1 MLQQL
6 EVAIAAAKAA
16 REVIL
21 PYFRTALQVET
32 KADQSPV
39 TAADRAAEQVIVE
52 TLRRAFPDYGVLGEE
67 FGAQPGRVNARW
79 IIDPIDGTQN
89 FIRGIPYF
97 ATLIGL
103 EEAGEVT
110 AGVIYAPAEDDLLYA
125 AKGQGAFANAGERLA
140 VSSIPD
146 LAQATLLHG
155 SLDLLLNGGY
165 WEGFTRLVSATRR
178 QRGFGDYFAHTFVCR
193 GQAEVM
199 LDTVVK
205 AWDLA
210 PIKIIVEEAGGRF
223 TDYTGVPSI
232 YNGTALVS
240 NGHVHDAVL
249 ALLQA
254 QAAPQDHNAPE

>member
-6 EVAIAAAKAA
+6 EVAIAAAKQA

-39 TAADRAAEQVIVE
+39 TAADRAAERVIVDM
-52 TLRRAFPDYGVLGEE
+52 LQQAFPDYGVLGEE
-67 FGAQPGRVNARW
+67 FGAQSGRVNARW

-103 EEAGEVT
+103 EEAGEIT

-125 AKGQGAFANAGERLA
+125 AKGEGAFANAGERLT
-140 VSSIPD
+140 VSSIAD

-155 SLDLLLNGGY
+155 SLDLFITAGR
-165 WEGFTRLVSATRR
+165 WEGFTALVRATRR

-199 LDTVVK
+199 LETDVK
-205 AWDLA
+205 PWDLA
-210 PIKIIVEEAGGRF
+210 PLKIVIEEAGGRL
-223 TDYTGVPSI
+223 TDFTGVPTI
-232 YNGTALVS
+232 YGGNAIVS

-249 ALLQA
+249 ALLR
-254 QAAPQDHNAPE
+254 H

>member
-1 MLQQL
+1 MLPQL

-39 TAADRAAEQVIVE
+39 TAADRAAERVIVD
-52 TLRRAFPDYGVLGEE
+52 TLLQAFPEHGVLGEE
-67 FGAQPGRVNARW
+67 FGAQPGRGNARW

-103 EEAGEVT
+103 EEAGEIT

-125 AKGQGAFANAGERLA
+125 ARGQGAFANDGERLT
-140 VSSIPD
+140 VSAITD
-146 LAQATLLHG
+146 LAQATMLHG
-155 SLDLLLNGGY
+155 GLDLLLQAGY
-165 WEGFTRLVSATRR
+165 WEGFTRLVHATRR

-199 LDTVVK
+199 LETAVQ

-210 PIKIIVEEAGGRF
+210 PTKIIVEEAGGRF
-223 TDYTGVPSI
+223 TDFTGVPTI
-232 YNGTALVS
+232 YNGNAIVS

-249 ALLQA
+249 ALLRSA
-254 QAAPQDHNAPE
+254 GAI

>member
-6 EVAIAAAKAA
+6 EVAIAAAKQA

-39 TAADRAAEQVIVE
+39 TAADRAAERVIVDM
-52 TLRRAFPDYGVLGEE
+52 LQQAFPDYGVLGEE
-67 FGAQPGRVNARW
+67 FGAQSGRVNARW

-103 EEAGEVT
+103 EEAGEIT

-125 AKGQGAFANAGERLA
+125 AKGEGAFANAGERLT
-140 VSSIPD
+140 VSSIAD

-155 SLDLLLNGGY
+155 SLDLFITAGR
-165 WEGFTRLVSATRR
+165 WEGFTALVRATRR

-199 LDTVVK
+199 LETDVK
-205 AWDLA
+205 PWDLA
-210 PIKIIVEEAGGRF
+210 PLKIVIEEAGGRLTDF
-223 TDYTGVPSI
+223 TGIPTI
-232 YNGTALVS
+232 YGGNAIVS

-249 ALLQA
+249 ALLRQ
-254 QAAPQDHNAPE
+254 